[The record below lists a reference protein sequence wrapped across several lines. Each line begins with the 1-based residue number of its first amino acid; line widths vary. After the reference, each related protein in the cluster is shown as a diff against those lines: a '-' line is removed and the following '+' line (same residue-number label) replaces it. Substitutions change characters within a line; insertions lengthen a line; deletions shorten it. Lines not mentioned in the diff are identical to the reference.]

1 MPGRPFLG
9 SMGVVLAVV
18 LTEEPPE
25 FVCRG
30 LEADTSSRADFEL
43 KLVDLRSF
51 RFLLLSALRS
61 FRSFEAALSGKS
73 VVVVVVVVVA
83 VALRF
88 CMQIGGSIFLFFV
101 WILRLTLTGDDDSE
115 DEEVGSWCLLSSI
128 S

>member
-1 MPGRPFLG
+1 MPGRPLFG

-30 LEADTSSRADFEL
+30 LESDTSSRADFEL

-61 FRSFEAALSGKS
+61 FRSFEAAHSDKS
-73 VVVVVVVVVA
+73 VVVLVVA

-88 CMQIGGSIFLFFV
+88 CMQIGGSIFLVFF